1 MNKQVIAFSFVLA
14 SLTAATA
21 QPLRSLVAPTPPAAT
36 QQPAQPVTA
45 PVQTAQPVI
54 EFEKLKHD
62 FGTIREEGG
71 SQKYRFVFTNKGKS
85 PLNIKN
91 VQVSCGCTTPDW
103 TKTPVAPGKK
113 GFIEAAYDPN
123 HRPGNFDK
131 QLTVT
136 SDATTPVV
144 VLGIKGTVTPRVKTP
159 VDLYPDSL
167 GLTKKLRMVSRYMN
181 MGRVSPSKP
190 ATEKFVVYNAS
201 DSAISFTAFSHL
213 PKHLTAKVEP
223 AVVLPKST
231 AEIVVMYDAKVRA
244 DWGYTN
250 DGLQLGYATV
260 PTKVKKT
267 AKGGKPS
274 YSYDVAKANAP
285 KNISLSVVATIEEEP
300 RKLSDAEAA
309 KSPKMIFNK
318 KEHNFGDIKLGETVN
333 TEFIFTNKGGAPLQ
347 IFKTKASCGC
357 TAFSPEKTTLAPGES
372 SNIKV
377 TFNTAGKHEGD
388 QQQSVTIY
396 TNDPAEPTQMI
407 TIKGKVVK
415 ADAVK
420 DSK

>member
-14 SLTAATA
+14 SLTATA
-21 QPLRSLVAPTPPAAT
+21 QPLRSLVAPTPQPAAT
-36 QQPAQPVTA
+36 QQPVNVA
-45 PVQTAQPVI
+45 PVQNTQPVI

-71 SQKYRFVFTNKGKS
+71 PQKYRFVFTNKGKS

-91 VQVSCGCTTPDW
+91 VQASCGCTTPDW

-113 GFIEAAYDPN
+113 GFVEAAYDPN

-136 SDATTPVV
+136 SDATAPVI

-159 VDLYPDSL
+159 ADLYPDSL

-190 ATEKFVVYNAS
+190 STEKFVVYNAS
-201 DSAISFTAFSHL
+201 DSAISLGTIANL

-223 AVVLPKST
+223 AVVLPKATS
-231 AEIVVMYDAKVRA
+231 EIIITYDAKVRG

-250 DGLQLGYATV
+250 DGLQLSYATV
-260 PTKVKKT
+260 PTKAKKA
-267 AKGGKPS
+267 AKSGKTS
-274 YSYDVAKANAP
+274 YSYDLAKANAP
-285 KNISLSVVATIEEEP
+285 KNLPLSVVATIEEEP
-300 RKLSDAEAA
+300 RKLSEDEAA

-333 TEFIFTNKGGAPLQ
+333 TEFVFTNKGGAPLQ

-357 TAFSPEKTTLAPGES
+357 TASSPEKTTLAPGES

-377 TFNTAGKHEGD
+377 SFNTVGKHEGD

-396 TNDPAEPTQMI
+396 TNDPSEPTQMI

-415 ADAVK
+415 AEAIK
-420 DSK
+420 LEK